1 MISSIKS
8 KQSKFFILIALACIS
23 LISPPS
29 LYAQIQMNQGA
40 GDSQSGVAQNG
51 ENIEQAIARI
61 QESLNDARQR
71 LRSAQGTTELMPSV
85 GLGAT
90 PDEMQKKMSLLYE
103 QVLIHEQHIEA
114 YKKLKDT
121 RNAARD
127 LKAQVENWKGFELAL
142 PYPIS
147 LVDELRDAIHA
158 QELEIKQQESKRS
171 ITQDDLE
178 EARILLKSAEQLLRK
193 VKEDLEKTS
202 SVTDQARIRWLYE
215 LSQLENSVAQAKA
228 LAAETRRQVLDEVLA
243 YDHQNLA
250 FLEQK
255 LQIAAANSPFKREDL
270 DKKLT
275 TIGEARTAIEKELR
289 QAFREDIRTRERLE
303 EARKALLLARENL
316 AMGKVTPD
324 EVDRLQRAVDMHKA
338 WADTTGQITEGL
350 KLLIHMSNIEYL
362 IWENRYRL
370 QTISGDDELKA
381 SLQEA
386 DQRLE
391 KFRGYKSFFESNL
404 ELAQNLVIGQG
415 HRLSE
420 WDASNGEKELASQ
433 TMEAYEKRVEFF
445 ERSLARIGES
455 GRLLERWRAEIID
468 RRQHIPLGERFR
480 ALSVDIS
487 NFVKKAWNFEMFSA
501 EDTIII
507 DGRAITE
514 RRPVTVSKVV
524 RALLIL
530 AIGLWL
536 SSVLSRRIHA
546 ISEKRFKADHSVAR
560 VIEKTFHI
568 LVVVCVVFFALVTV
582 KIPLT
587 VFAFL
592 GGALAIGVGFGAQ
605 NLINNLV
612 SGIILLFERPIR
624 IGDIVEIDGTRG
636 RVISIG
642 ARCSGVRGFD
652 GVEILVP
659 NSTFLEKNV
668 INWTLSDKLFRSSV
682 KVGVAYGSPT
692 REVSRLIAE
701 ALEEHG
707 RILKN
712 PEPVIL
718 FEDFGDNALIFTV
731 FFWVEISSFMDF
743 RIIASDMRYMIDK
756 RFREAGITIAFP
768 QRDVHLDHPR
778 PIQVQILENQQ
789 IEKPRNQPSDPQEK
803 KQDNK

>member
-1 MISSIKS
+1 MTLFWVLLLFPSS
-8 KQSKFFILIALACIS
+8 LH
-23 LISPPS
+23 
-29 LYAQIQMNQGA
+29 AQIQLNKSPAPAESEVIPA
-40 GDSQSGVAQNG
+40 GED
-51 ENIEQAIARI
+51 IEEAIART
-61 QESLNDARQR
+61 QESLNEARR
-71 LRSAQGTTELMPSV
+71 KLRSAQSTTELTPFV
-85 GLGAT
+85 ELGAT
-90 PDEMQKKMSLLYE
+90 ADEMQKKMSLLYE
-103 QVLIHEQHIEA
+103 QVLIHEQHVEA
-114 YKKLKDT
+114 YKQLKET
-121 RNAARD
+121 RTAAKD
-127 LKAQVENWKGFELAL
+127 LQAQVQNWKGFDLAL

-147 LVDELRDAIHA
+147 LVDELRDEIHA

-171 ITQDDLE
+171 IVQDDLE
-178 EARILLKSAEQLLRK
+178 EARVLLKSAEQRQRK
-193 VKEDLEKTS
+193 VKEDLEATS
-202 SVTDQARIRWLYE
+202 SVADQPRVRWLYE
-215 LSQLENSVAQAKA
+215 LSQLENSVAKAKA

-243 YDHQNLA
+243 HSHQNLA

-255 LQIAAANSPFKREDL
+255 LQIAAANAPFTRDDL
-270 DKKLT
+270 DKKLAAVA
-275 TIGEARTAIEKELR
+275 ESRKALEKELR
-289 QAFREDIRTRERLE
+289 QAFREDIRTREHLE
-303 EARKALLLARENL
+303 EARKALLLAREKL
-316 AMGKVTPD
+316 AAGKAAQD
-324 EVDRLQRAVDMHKA
+324 EVDRLQRVVDMHKA
-338 WADTTGQITEGL
+338 QADTTSLISEGL
-350 KLLIHMSNIEYL
+350 KLLIHMANIEEL

-381 SLQEA
+381 SLEEA

-391 KFRGYKSFFESNL
+391 KFRGYNAFFESNL
-404 ELAQNLVIGQG
+404 KLAQNLVISQG

-420 WDASNGEKELASQ
+420 WEAGNGEKELAGQ
-433 TMEAYEKRVEFF
+433 TMAAYEKRVAFF
-445 ERSLARIGES
+445 ERSLVRAGES
-455 GRLLERWRAEIID
+455 ERLLERWRAEIIE
-468 RRQHIPLGERFR
+468 RREHIPLGERLR
-480 ALSVDIS
+480 ALSADVFS
-487 NFVKKAWNFEMFSA
+487 FGEKAWNFEIFSA

-507 DGRAITE
+507 DGRPITE

-536 SSVLSRRIHA
+536 SAVLARRIHA
-546 ISEKRFKADHSVAR
+546 ISEKRFKAEHNVAR
-560 VIEKTFHI
+560 VIEKVFHVI
-568 LVVVCVVFFALVTV
+568 VVICVVFFALVTV

-642 ARCSGVRGFD
+642 ARCSGIRGFD
-652 GVEILVP
+652 GVEFLVP

-668 INWTLSDKLFRSSV
+668 INWTLSDKLFRSTV

-692 REVSRLIAE
+692 REVSRQIAE

-718 FEDFGDNALIFTV
+718 FEDFGDNALIFSA

-743 RIIASDMRYMIDK
+743 RIIASDIRYMIDK

-778 PIQVQILENQQ
+778 PIQIQLLEEHSM
-789 IEKPRNQPSDPQEK
+789 EKPPAEPTDVRKQEQDK
-803 KQDNK
+803 K